1 MDCMVA
7 QTGLEHFG
15 NRLRQLRKAR
25 GLTLSA
31 LATQSGITKGYLSKI
46 ERSPTPPPCST
57 LQAIASSLGVEVGSF
72 FGTQNEKPASSNL
85 EIHVPDGD
93 SWQRSE
99 NIGSYS
105 FLPLLQSYK
114 SKYLSP
120 FLMRIKPG
128 ATAYFKHDGEEF
140 LYVLD
145 GRVELEYE
153 GRRHALKQGSA
164 IYLDSR
170 IRHRFHNGTQK
181 TARVLAVNFAYR
193 RF

>member
-1 MDCMVA
+1 MVA
-7 QTGLEHFG
+7 NTGLEDFG
-15 NRLRQLRKAR
+15 NKLRQLRKAR

-46 ERSPTPPPCST
+46 ERSSPPPFST

-72 FGTQNEKPASSNL
+72 FGTQSEKPTSSNL
-85 EIHVPDGD
+85 EIHVPRSD

-99 NIGSYS
+99 NLGGYS

-120 FLMRIKPG
+120 FLMSIKPG

-145 GRVELEYE
+145 GHVELEYE
-153 GRRHALKQGSA
+153 GRRHALQQGSA

-170 IRHRFHNGTQK
+170 IRHRFHNSTQK
-181 TARVLAVNFAYR
+181 TAQMLAVNFAYR